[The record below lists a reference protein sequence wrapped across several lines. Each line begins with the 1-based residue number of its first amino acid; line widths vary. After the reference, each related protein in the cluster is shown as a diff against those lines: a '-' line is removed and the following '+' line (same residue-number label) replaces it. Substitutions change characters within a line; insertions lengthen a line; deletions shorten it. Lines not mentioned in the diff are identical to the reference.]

1 MNTNW
6 DDMARAS
13 LVLATGVLLI
23 ALLFARTQTIDN
35 MRTDHCELLGGDRAL
50 RYDGKLTPA
59 PVAEKDDELY
69 HFNDSCRLVGVPAPA
84 PIPTPE
90 GWGGI
95 GTPWPVATL
104 EAAAL
109 RAGRYHHPQSP
120 AADGDPTPTPV
131 PPLPFSTTRY
141 LAMVEVPTEPALV
154 AFDGLGNSRQVQP
167 VDTLAFFDQERGGLI
182 ARSSG
187 FVWSFF
193 LAGFALAVLCLFFM
207 ELRGAPWDRRE

>member
-35 MRTDHCELLGGDRAL
+35 MRTDHCELFGGDRAL
-50 RYDGKLTPA
+50 RDDGTATPA
-59 PVAEKDDELY
+59 PVAKRNDVLY
-69 HFNDSCRLVGVPAPA
+69 HFDPDCLLDGVPAPA
-84 PIPTPE
+84 AIPAPD
-90 GWGGI
+90 GWSVS

-141 LAMVEVPTEPALV
+141 LAMVEVPTTEV
-154 AFDGLGNSRQVQP
+154 G
-167 VDTLAFFDQERGGLI
+167 
-182 ARSSG
+182 
-187 FVWSFF
+187 
-193 LAGFALAVLCLFFM
+193 
-207 ELRGAPWDRRE
+207 